1 MNMFPDEP
9 SLAGG
14 PLHNKRC

>member
-1 MNMFPDEP
+1 MFPDEP